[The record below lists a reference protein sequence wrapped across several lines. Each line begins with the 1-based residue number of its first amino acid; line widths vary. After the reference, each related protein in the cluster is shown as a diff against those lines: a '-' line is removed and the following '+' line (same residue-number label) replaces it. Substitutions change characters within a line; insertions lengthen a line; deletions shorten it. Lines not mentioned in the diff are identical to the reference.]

1 LAKRYHNLQ
10 RWNHWLTKSR
20 GGQLLLAE
28 EQRVLSTMLAPSIF
42 NKHAILIG
50 VPTQKSL
57 LTETNTLHQIIIS
70 ALANRGVMQM
80 QYIEADLEELPILS
94 GQVDLVLLPHTLEWV
109 EHPRQ
114 LLAEACRIVRPE
126 GLIVIFG
133 FNPHSLFR
141 LTQLWEKKQ
150 GIPWSADFQ
159 PVSELKKWMQLAG
172 FQIESSYSFLYRP
185 LSKYAY
191 LFDHFPVCEYI
202 GKHIFPYYGGV
213 YALLARAKEIP
224 LTPIKMQWKQQL
236 SAVRISSV
244 ISGHT
249 ITDGIK

>member
-1 LAKRYHNLQ
+1 MAKRYHNLQ
-10 RWNHWLTKSR
+10 RWNHWLTESR
-20 GGQLLLAE
+20 GGQLLLE
-28 EQRVLSTMLAPSIF
+28 QEQRILSTMLAPSIF
-42 NKHAILIG
+42 NKHAILVG
-50 VPTQKSL
+50 VPKQKSL
-57 LTETNTLHQIIIS
+57 LTDLNVLHRIMIS
-70 ALANRGVMQM
+70 ALPSHDKMQH
-80 QYIEADLEELPILS
+80 IEADYEELPIFS
-94 GQVDLVLLPHTLEWV
+94 GQVDLVILPHTLEWV

-150 GIPWSADFQ
+150 GIPWSADFL
-159 PVSELKKWMQLAG
+159 PISELKKWMQLAG
-172 FQIESSYSFLYRP
+172 FQIEASYSFLYRP
-185 LSKYAY
+185 LSKYTY
-191 LFDHFPVCEYI
+191 LFDRFPLCEYI
-202 GKHIFPYYGGV
+202 GKHIFPHYGGV

-224 LTPIKMQWKQQL
+224 LTPIKMQWTQQL